1 MNQYF
6 PEAVY
11 KQNQMIV
18 NVNARLS
25 PKFSL
30 FGFYNLSF
38 ANTDGAGG
46 EVSNSY
52 NLSQDYGRAGFV
64 SRHMVFLMGN
74 YSAPWNLRFNPFIV
88 ARSGRPYN
96 IVTSEDLTGDNFI
109 NDRPGYADSSEC
121 GSASAEF
128 VTTPFGCLDL
138 TPGPNEKLLGVNLG
152 NSPASVAVNLRVS
165 RAFGIGPKVE
175 SSGAQQGGGPRGPGG
190 PPGGGRGGG
199 GPGGGLGPGGLS
211 GGGGPPRGMFG
222 GGGTGRKY
230 SLTFSAQA
238 LNLFNNINYGTPT
251 GTISPSPILD
261 SSGDVTG
268 YGPGG
273 NFGKSR
279 GLAGQMFSQGAA
291 SRRIFLQ
298 AVFSF

>member
-1 MNQYF
+1 
-6 PEAVY
+6 
-11 KQNQMIV
+11 
-18 NVNARLS
+18 
-25 PKFSL
+25 
-30 FGFYNLSF
+30 
-38 ANTDGAGG
+38 
-46 EVSNSY
+46 
-52 NLSQDYGRAGFV
+52 
-64 SRHMVFLMGN
+64 
-74 YSAPWNLRFNPFIV
+74 
-88 ARSGRPYN
+88 
-96 IVTSEDLTGDNFI
+96 
-109 NDRPGYADSSEC
+109 
-121 GSASAEF
+121 
-128 VTTPFGCLDL
+128 
-138 TPGPNEKLLGVNLG
+138 
-152 NSPASVAVNLRVS
+152 
-165 RAFGIGPKVE
+165 
-175 SSGAQQGGGPRGPGG
+175 
-190 PPGGGRGGG
+190 
-199 GPGGGLGPGGLS
+199 
-211 GGGGPPRGMFG
+211 MFG